1 MWFEFIQELKKK
13 LEKEIKARVY
23 IGIDQ
28 PKDVRDYP
36 FISLIPA
43 EFSEDEEHKI
53 MVLAVAFGVREE
65 EKNKE
70 DPAPVY
76 ERGVNNLLNLM
87 SRIEEVLSEVKV
99 GHFRVLEE
107 KETVRNFE
115 VKAPKFLMEMHVAV
129 SAPKFEKAMEDF

>member
-1 MWFEFIQELKKK
+1 MWFEFIDEFRKR
-13 LEKEIKARVY
+13 LEEGTGANVY

-28 PKDVRDYP
+28 PKDVRNYP

-43 EFSEDEEHKI
+43 EFTEDEEHRI

-70 DPAPVY
+70 DPAPMY

-87 SRIEEVLSEVKV
+87 VQIEKVISETEVGSFQILP
-99 GHFRVLEE
+99 HR
-107 KETVRNFE
+107 ETVRNFE
-115 VKAPKFLMEMHVAV
+115 VKAPKFLMEMHIAV
-129 SAPKFEKAMEDF
+129 TVKKFPPAM